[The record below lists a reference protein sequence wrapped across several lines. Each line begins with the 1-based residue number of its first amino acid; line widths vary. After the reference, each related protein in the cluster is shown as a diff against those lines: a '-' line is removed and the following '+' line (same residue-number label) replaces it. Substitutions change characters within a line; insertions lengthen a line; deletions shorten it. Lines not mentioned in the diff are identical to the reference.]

1 MLIRIDDLSS
11 VQVQALLQAHLDE
24 MRSLS
29 PPESVHALPLDELR
43 GPDVTFWTAWA
54 GGELLGCGALKELS
68 PRHGEIK
75 SMRTAPEH
83 RRRGVGRDILLLI
96 IREARRRSYERLSLE
111 TGSAPA
117 FEPGRRL
124 YESLGFTYC
133 RPFADYVEDPHSV
146 FMSRGL

>member
-1 MLIRIDDLSS
+1 MLIRVDDLTHPM
-11 VQVQALLQAHLDE
+11 VHALLRAHLAE

-43 GPDVTFWTAWA
+43 RPGVTFWTAWS

-96 IREARRRSYERLSLE
+96 VREARRRGYERLSLE

-133 RPFADYVEDPHSV
+133 QPFADYVEDPHSV
-146 FMSRGL
+146 FMTRAF

>member
-1 MLIRIDDLSS
+1 MLIRIDDLTHPR
-11 VQVQALLQAHLDE
+11 VHALLRAHLDE
-24 MRSLS
+24 MHSLS
-29 PPESVHALPLDELR
+29 PPGSVHALPLDELR
-43 GPDVTFWTAWA
+43 KPDVTFWTAWA

-83 RRRGVGRDILLLI
+83 RRRGVGRHILLLI
-96 IREARRRSYERLSLE
+96 LREARRRSYERLSLE

-133 RPFADYVEDPHSV
+133 LPFADYVEDPHSV
-146 FMSRGL
+146 FMTRCL

>member
-1 MLIRIDDLSS
+1 MLVRVDDLTHPM
-11 VQVQALLQAHLDE
+11 VHALLRAHLAE

-43 GPDVTFWTAWA
+43 RPDVTFWTAWS

-96 IREARRRSYERLSLE
+96 VREARRRGYERLSLE

-133 RPFADYVEDPHSV
+133 QPFADYVEDPHSV
-146 FMSRGL
+146 FMTRAF